1 MSDHTVKAFTEQ
13 LEALGS
19 SVAQMGGL
27 AEAQLADAID
37 AIARRDTGRAESVV
51 AGDRR
56 IDELQQQ
63 IEEQALKV
71 LALRQPMAVDL
82 RETLAALK
90 CASELE
96 RIGDLAKN
104 IAKRAIVLNREP
116 PIRLTQSLARMGGQ
130 ALAQLKLVLDSYS
143 DRDAEAAEAVWR
155 QDGEIDEMYNSL
167 FRELLTYMMEDPR
180 TIGLCTH
187 LLFIAKNIERTGDH
201 ATNIA
206 EVVYHMVT
214 GGYLATDRPK
224 ADTTSETR
232 LRKKDCAMKPSVLV
246 AEDEGALVTLLRY
259 NLEREGYRV
268 LEAQDGEEAL
278 LVAAEEK
285 PDLVLL
291 DWMLPQLSG
300 IEVCRR
306 LRGRQETRNVPII
319 MLTARGEE

>member
-1 MSDHTVKAFTEQ
+1 MTEHTVKAFTDQ
-13 LEALGS
+13 LENLAS

-37 AIARRDTGRAESVV
+37 AIARRDTRLAEATVG
-51 AGDRR
+51 GDKR

-63 IEEQALKV
+63 VEDQALKL

-82 RETLAALK
+82 RETLAAIK
-90 CASELE
+90 SASELE

-130 ALAQLKLVLDSYS
+130 ALSQLKLVLDSYS

-206 EVVYHMVT
+206 EVVYHMVN
-214 GGYLATDRPK
+214 GGHLTTDRPK
-224 ADTTSETR
+224 ADTTSET
-232 LRKKDCAMKPSVLV
+232 SVPF
-246 AEDEGALVTLLRY
+246 
-259 NLEREGYRV
+259 
-268 LEAQDGEEAL
+268 
-278 LVAAEEK
+278 EK
-285 PDLVLL
+285 GL
-291 DWMLPQLSG
+291 
-300 IEVCRR
+300 
-306 LRGRQETRNVPII
+306 
-319 MLTARGEE
+319 

>member
-1 MSDHTVKAFTEQ
+1 MTEHTVKAFTDQ
-13 LEALGS
+13 LENLAS

-37 AIARRDTGRAESVV
+37 AIARRDTRLAEATVG
-51 AGDRR
+51 GDKR

-63 IEEQALKV
+63 VEDQALKL

-82 RETLAALK
+82 RETLAAIK
-90 CASELE
+90 SASELE

-130 ALAQLKLVLDSYS
+130 ALSQLKLVLDSYS

-206 EVVYHMVT
+206 EVVYHMVS
-214 GGYLATDRPK
+214 GGHLTTDRPK
-224 ADTTSETR
+224 ADTTSET
-232 LRKKDCAMKPSVLV
+232 SVPF
-246 AEDEGALVTLLRY
+246 
-259 NLEREGYRV
+259 
-268 LEAQDGEEAL
+268 
-278 LVAAEEK
+278 EK
-285 PDLVLL
+285 GL
-291 DWMLPQLSG
+291 
-300 IEVCRR
+300 
-306 LRGRQETRNVPII
+306 
-319 MLTARGEE
+319 